1 MKLINK
7 KGKFGRTVIFIVF
20 FVIICFSS
28 LIIFVSIH
36 AHSVNED
43 NQILFDSNL
52 KSSSNGQALPYDSV
66 YQNSSYAYRLFDSIQ
81 FEINTSIFSNAN
93 YSIMQLQFYN
103 NQLKN
108 YTMEYD
114 TGANFSYIYTPEYNA
129 PLGFCNV
136 SFFIFNETHAQLNSH
151 TTFVNFTIDT
161 NYVTSTLTQ
170 YSRNATVYGELMVD
184 TTFTWNITIVD
195 DTNESLQQ
203 NLFNIG
209 NNIGYFS
216 FEINDSFTVYDQY
229 YYVKVNMTD
238 TSPPNKKAA
247 AYIPFMVLNTLPEII
262 ISSINFS
269 KQEIKRAEDCIISLN
284 ISDYD
289 LETFPENITVK
300 MLLTDSTGQ
309 SLPEISLINN
319 NDWSFST
326 NFSIDVNKPIGI
338 YQVTFEA
345 EDQYEGIGSYSTSII
360 IKNNFPK
367 IHNFTINGLSLSQR
381 ISINYGEDII
391 FNFNVSDVE
400 DTIAYISVGLLN
412 ENNNWYNITIPYQ
425 PNMELIVRTEDLM
438 SGIWIVYLSVTDT
451 DGATTYITDSYGL
464 GPKEIRIIPDLLTPV
479 LTWLVLFIGLLS
491 GILIGIGM
499 LYGRYKSKITEFKPS
514 IKKKGRIIEKFPED
528 KKLKKGRKEK
538 VELELLEEEEITDKE
553 EEAKKPP
560 QRKIKR
566 KLG

>member
-1 MKLINK
+1 MKFINK
-7 KGKFGRTVIFIVF
+7 KGNFGRTVIFIAL

-28 LIIFVSIH
+28 LIIFFNID

-43 NQILFDSNL
+43 DQILFDSNL
-52 KSSSNGQALPYDSV
+52 KSSSNGQALPYDSI
-66 YQNSSYAYRLFDSIQ
+66 YKNSSYAYRLFDSIQ

-93 YSIMQLQFYN
+93 YSIMQLHFYN
-103 NQLKN
+103 NQFEN
-108 YTMEYD
+108 YTMEYN

-161 NYVTSTLTQ
+161 NYVTSTLTE
-170 YSRNATVYGELMVD
+170 YSRNATVYGELMID

-216 FEINDSFTVYDQY
+216 FQINDSFTVYDQY

-247 AYIPFMVLNTLPEII
+247 AYIPFMVLNSVPEII

-284 ISDYD
+284 VSDYD

-300 MLLTDSTGQ
+300 MLLIDSTGQ
-309 SLPEISLINN
+309 SLPEISLTNN

-326 NFSIDVNKPIGI
+326 NFSIDINKPIGV
-338 YQVTFEA
+338 YQATFEA

-360 IKNNFPK
+360 IKNNFPQ
-367 IHNFTINGLSLSQR
+367 IHSFTINGLSLSQR

-491 GILIGIGM
+491 GILIGIGI

-514 IKKKGRIIEKFPED
+514 IKKKGKIIEKFPED
-528 KKLKKGRKEK
+528 KKRKKDRKEK
-538 VELELLEEEEITDKE
+538 VENKKEIRLINSK
-553 EEAKKPP
+553 
-560 QRKIKR
+560 
-566 KLG
+566 